1 MAKKIYIKFAL
12 LFIAINL
19 ICFVNL
25 YAATEEVEVNEN
37 NVNNSE
43 TTQESE
49 ELKLQKEQLNNMIK
63 QLLDEILVKI
73 NYIDQRVEEIRST
86 EEYETYPAIRL
97 NMDTPLFGLVKVT
110 NNKLNI
116 TQDVSA
122 ADVASGYS
130 IRTVIKN
137 RSIKLPDVTFAGIV
151 VSTRDVK
158 LNEDI
163 ELSDANNA
171 VLKLMQYSQKA
182 DSAIEFLDKQINK
195 NFREYI
201 PKEKLEQIT
210 ESQRRLSK
218 LEENLVTQDMNTIK
232 LDMLVENKEEQDAL
246 NNYYNTFKELSSSI
260 KQSKIVVDNV
270 LIADEALRD
279 AQRDVID
286 IEARSLE
293 LTDGL
298 EKALLSQKEN
308 INLEVMLNRMKER
321 LENRQKSIEEY
332 VLNSVEKREVK
343 KDEEVVN
350 ENNNSDEQIV
360 DEQNTNLD
368 ENITIEEIK
377 KYDVTSADIVGI
389 LKQDIDN
396 IETLIEKYFPT
407 KVEGNEEQVETAEE
421 NNVEKEE
428 ITLEEKES
436 VLEQLYDIY
445 KDYITRE
452 NKFYT
457 ANVNSQLK
465 ATTSKTTDI
474 SKYTDSNVLEEM
486 KYIYLE
492 LPETL
497 EDYLDYCNTS
507 LYIEVE
513 DLSNKLSEQLNK
525 LVDTYLK
532 MEKIY
537 EDLNVDDV
545 KSKA

>member
-25 YAATEEVEVNEN
+25 YAAIEEVEVNEN

-210 ESQRRLSK
+210 ELQRRLTK
-218 LEENLVTQDMNTIK
+218 LEETLITQDMNTIK

-270 LIADEALRD
+270 LIADEALRN

-332 VLNSVEKREVK
+332 VLNSVEKREIK

>member
-1 MAKKIYIKFAL
+1 MAKKILIKFAL

-210 ESQRRLSK
+210 ELQRRLTK
-218 LEENLVTQDMNTIK
+218 LEETLITQDMNTIK

-246 NNYYNTFKELSSSI
+246 NNYYNTFKELSSNI

-332 VLNSVEKREVK
+332 VLNSVEKREIK

>member
-25 YAATEEVEVNEN
+25 YAAIEEVEVNEN

-171 VLKLMQYSQKA
+171 VLKLMQYTKKA

-210 ESQRRLSK
+210 ELQRRLTK

-246 NNYYNTFKELSSSI
+246 NNYYNTFKELSSNI

>member
-25 YAATEEVEVNEN
+25 YAAIEEVEVNEN

-210 ESQRRLSK
+210 ELQRRLTK

-246 NNYYNTFKELSSSI
+246 NNYYNTFKELSSNI

-308 INLEVMLNRMKER
+308 INLEVILNRMKER

>member
-25 YAATEEVEVNEN
+25 YAAIEEVEVNEN

-210 ESQRRLSK
+210 ELQRRLTK

-246 NNYYNTFKELSSSI
+246 NNYYNTFKELSSNI

-332 VLNSVEKREVK
+332 VLNSVEEREIK
-343 KDEEVVN
+343 KDEVKYPISLYVEKMIKQKKKQSETKGVKKKKKISPKTVTYYWRTAKTQVLPHFGN
-350 ENNNSDEQIV
+350 LDATTITQEQI
-360 DEQNTNLD
+360 EEHFEELD
-368 ENITIEEIK
+368 YSTKYLKDIK
-377 KYDVTSADIVGI
+377 LV
-389 LKQDIDN
+389 LKLSLDLVVKEKLRPDN
-396 IETLIEKYFPT
+396 P
-407 KVEGNEEQVETAEE
+407 A
-421 NNVEKEE
+421 EKE
-428 ITLEEKES
+428 
-436 VLEQLYDIY
+436 
-445 KDYITRE
+445 RFPFH
-452 NKFYT
+452 NH
-457 ANVNSQLK
+457 
-465 ATTSKTTDI
+465 
-474 SKYTDSNVLEEM
+474 
-486 KYIYLE
+486 
-492 LPETL
+492 
-497 EDYLDYCNTS
+497 
-507 LYIEVE
+507 
-513 DLSNKLSEQLNK
+513 
-525 LVDTYLK
+525 
-532 MEKIY
+532 KIQ
-537 EDLNVDDV
+537 NA
-545 KSKA
+545 SS